1 MRAST
6 AYFVGAGTIVAAIAI
21 GLGGGIVAGNI
32 MNPVSPK
39 QGPDTSKIAQRADA
53 KPATTEAPSER
64 LQYLT
69 GSQAFGAMVAA
80 PAQAEAKSDAKAESK
95 PEAKSEAVKPDTQTT
110 QANAEQP
117 AQQPSQA
124 AAVEPRN
131 RHRRRLRKSQSL
143 PSGKHRQS
151 RHPHPT
157 TPMPRPGILTS
168 SAPRLNGAGRSAV
181 SAGPSAA
188 TTISAIR
195 VGCATAPIGTTSRAT
210 SAKMPMRARSRAGRA
225 AAFRRSGYSATTI
238 SVHPRRRARARPMT
252 GASTSMA

>member
-32 MNPVSPK
+32 MHPVSPK

-53 KPATTEAPSER
+53 KPATTDAPSER

-80 PAQAEAKSDAKAESK
+80 PAQAEAKSDAKAEPKSEAK
-95 PEAKSEAVKPDTQTT
+95 PEAKPEAVKPDTQTT

-124 AAVEPRN
+124 AAVEPP
-131 RHRRRLRKSQSL
+131 KPPPASPPQVAK
-143 PSGKHRQS
+143 PAERQ
-151 RHPHPT
+151 
-157 TPMPRPGILTS
+157 
-168 SAPRLNGAGRSAV
+168 A
-181 SAGPSAA
+181 
-188 TTISAIR
+188 
-195 VGCATAPIGTTSRAT
+195 
-210 SAKMPMRARSRAGRA
+210 
-225 AAFRRSGYSATTI
+225 
-238 SVHPRRRARARPMT
+238 
-252 GASTSMA
+252 

>member
-39 QGPDTSKIAQRADA
+39 QGPTSKIAQRADA

-124 AAVEPRN
+124 AAVEPPKPPPASPPQVAKPAERQA
-131 RHRRRLRKSQSL
+131 STE
-143 PSGKHRQS
+143 PS
-151 RHPHPT
+151 
-157 TPMPRPGILTS
+157 S
-168 SAPRLNGAGRSAV
+168 SSDNAYAKARDSDV
-181 SAGPSAA
+181 K
-188 TTISAIR
+188 
-195 VGCATAPIGTTSRAT
+195 RAT
-210 SAKMPMRARSRAGRA
+210 SE
-225 AAFRRSGYSATTI
+225 
-238 SVHPRRRARARPMT
+238 RRRTERRERWAERRHYDFRDPRGMRDRTDWDDVARNIREDADAREVPSRPR
-252 GASTSMA
+252 GGFPQIRLFGDDD

>member
-53 KPATTEAPSER
+53 KPATTDTPSER

-80 PAQAEAKSDAKAESK
+80 PAQAEAKSDARSDAKAESK

-124 AAVEPRN
+124 AAVEPPKPPPASPPQVAKPAERQA
-131 RHRRRLRKSQSL
+131 STE
-143 PSGKHRQS
+143 PSSDNAYAKARDS
-151 RHPHPT
+151 D
-157 TPMPRPGILTS
+157 
-168 SAPRLNGAGRSAV
+168 V
-181 SAGPSAA
+181 K
-188 TTISAIR
+188 
-195 VGCATAPIGTTSRAT
+195 RAT
-210 SAKMPMRARSRAGRA
+210 SE
-225 AAFRRSGYSATTI
+225 
-238 SVHPRRRARARPMT
+238 RRRTERRERWAERRHYDFREPRGMRDRTDWDDVARNIREDADARDVPSRPH
-252 GASTSMA
+252 GGFPQIRLFGDDD